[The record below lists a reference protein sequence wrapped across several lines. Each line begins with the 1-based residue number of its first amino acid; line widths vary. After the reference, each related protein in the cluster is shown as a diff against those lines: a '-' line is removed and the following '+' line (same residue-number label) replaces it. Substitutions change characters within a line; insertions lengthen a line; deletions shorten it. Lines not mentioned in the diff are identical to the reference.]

1 MELQFSKIA
10 KFAHPYSE
18 LGYFFKLL
26 LNYNFPS
33 RSNLHTLTVN
43 LEVFRAGRV
52 NGNNG
57 LAGPG
62 RAGLGLGRAGPG
74 RAGLGQAGLGW
85 AGPGPFWETLGDIL
99 GDFGRLWETLGDFGR
114 GVAVG

>member
-10 KFAHPYSE
+10 KFAHPYYE
-18 LGYFFKLL
+18 FCYFVKLL

-52 NGNNG
+52 NGYNNG
-57 LAGPG
+57 LAGPARPG
-62 RAGLGLGRAGPG
+62 RAGLGRAGPG
-74 RAGLGQAGLGW
+74 RARGHLGNDARASPDSRDSGGYGSSKG
-85 AGPGPFWETLGDIL
+85 AAIS
-99 GDFGRLWETLGDFGR
+99 
-114 GVAVG
+114 